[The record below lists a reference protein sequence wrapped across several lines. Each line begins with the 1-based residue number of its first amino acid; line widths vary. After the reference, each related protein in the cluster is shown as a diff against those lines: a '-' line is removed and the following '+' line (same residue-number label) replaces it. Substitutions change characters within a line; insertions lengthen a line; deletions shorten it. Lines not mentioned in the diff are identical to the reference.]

1 MKSHHPL
8 LSVLLAALA
17 LPVPAQEKGVF
28 DPRPTMTAVA
38 ELLQEGHVS
47 QQPLDKTISER
58 AFDQLLRGL
67 DPLGLY
73 FKQSDVAEWAKDR
86 EQLARYLIKGDD
98 TFAKKVQQRYQQL
111 VVAGVDRGLHCLS
124 QPFDFSTDET
134 LDFEVAPK
142 DFATTDAQLD
152 DRWRR

>member
-1 MKSHHPL
+1 MKPVHPL
-8 LSVLLAALA
+8 SSLLLIALA
-17 LPVPAQEKGVF
+17 LPVPAQDKAPF

-58 AFDQLLRGL
+58 AFEQMLRGL

-86 EQLARYLIKGDD
+86 DQLANYLTKGDD
-98 TFAKKVQQRYQQL
+98 TFARKVQKRYQQL
-111 VVAGVDRGLHCLS
+111 VVAGVDRGLHWL
-124 QPFDFSTDET
+124 
-134 LDFEVAPK
+134 
-142 DFATTDAQLD
+142 
-152 DRWRR
+152 